1 MKVTIATAPCSWG
14 VWYPDGTPS
23 GTPWNTF
30 LDQAASAGYQ
40 ALELGPIGYLPAN
53 YQELST
59 ELEKRSLSVCAGT
72 ACYAFDQIS
81 NLESIREE
89 LNSLC
94 TLLVQMNAK
103 YLVTM
108 DESNVG
114 RFGEKK
120 SALTPSQSNKYL
132 QIIREMAAFTF
143 QEYGIK
149 TVFHPHIKSLYEY
162 ENEIQNLME
171 ATGIDLCFDTGHH
184 TYSNGSPEAGDRS
197 SLDFLLK
204 YPERIAYLHF
214 KNVDGHIKKRVLEEN
229 LDSDQAFDL
238 DVMCDLED
246 GIIDFREL
254 KTVLETI
261 NFEGIG
267 VIEQDMPRAT
277 TDQAFTSAKRNLNFL
292 KEIDL
297 V

>member
-14 VWYPDGTPS
+14 VWYADGTPS
-23 GTPWNTF
+23 GTPWPTF

-40 ALELGPIGYLPAN
+40 ALELGPIGYLPTN
-53 YQELST
+53 YKELTT
-59 ELEKRSLSVCAGT
+59 ELEMRSLWVCAGT

-81 NLESIREE
+81 KLDNIRDE

-94 TLLVQMNAK
+94 KLLVQLNAK

-108 DESNVG
+108 DESDVG

-120 SALTPSQSNKYL
+120 SDLTPSQSNKYL
-132 QIIREMAAFTF
+132 QIIREMATFTF
-143 QEYGIK
+143 QEHGIK

-171 ATGIDLCFDTGHH
+171 ATEIDLCFDTGHH
-184 TYSNGSPEAGDRS
+184 TYSNGSHEAGDRS
-197 SLDFLLK
+197 ALDFLIK
-204 YPERIAYLHF
+204 YAERIAYLHF
-214 KNVDGHIKKRVLEEN
+214 KNVDGQIKKRVLEEN

-238 DVMCDLED
+238 DVMCNLED

-261 NFEGIG
+261 NFDGIG
-267 VIEQDMPRAT
+267 VIEQDMPRGT

>member
-1 MKVTIATAPCSWG
+1 M
-14 VWYPDGTPS
+14 
-23 GTPWNTF
+23 
-30 LDQAASAGYQ
+30 
-40 ALELGPIGYLPAN
+40 
-53 YQELST
+53 
-59 ELEKRSLSVCAGT
+59 
-72 ACYAFDQIS
+72 
-81 NLESIREE
+81 
-89 LNSLC
+89 C

-108 DESNVG
+108 DESDVG

-120 SALTPSQSNKYL
+120 SDLTPSQSNKYL

-143 QEYGIK
+143 QEHGIK

-214 KNVDGHIKKRVLEEN
+214 KNVDGQIKKRVLEEN

-292 KEIDL
+292 KEINL

>member
-23 GTPWNTF
+23 GTPWHTF

-53 YQELST
+53 YQDLST

-72 ACYAFDQIS
+72 ACYAFAQIS
-81 NLESIREE
+81 NLDSIREE

-94 TLLVQMNAK
+94 ALLVQMNAK

-108 DESNVG
+108 DESDVG

-120 SALTPSQSNKYL
+120 SDLTPSQSNKYL

-143 QEYGIK
+143 QEHGIK

-214 KNVDGHIKKRVLEEN
+214 KNVDGQIKKRVLEEN

-292 KEIDL
+292 KEINL

>member
-1 MKVTIATAPCSWG
+1 MKVTVATAPCSWG
-14 VWYPDGTPS
+14 VWYADGTPS
-23 GTPWNTF
+23 RTPWRTF

-40 ALELGPIGYLPAN
+40 ALELGPVGYLPAN
-53 YQELST
+53 YKELST
-59 ELEKRSLSVCAGT
+59 ELEKRSLWVCAGT

-81 NLESIREE
+81 QLDTIRDE
-89 LNSLC
+89 LNLLC
-94 TLLVQMNAK
+94 KLLGQVNAK
-103 YLVTM
+103 YLVAM
-108 DESNVG
+108 DESDVG

-120 SALTPSQSNKYL
+120 SDLTPSQSNKYF
-132 QIIREMAAFTF
+132 QIIREMAKFTY
-143 QEYGIK
+143 QEHGIK

-162 ENEIQNLME
+162 ENEIQSLME

-184 TYSNGSPEAGDRS
+184 TYSNGSPETRDRS
-197 SLDFLLK
+197 ALDFLLE
-204 YPERIAYLHF
+204 YPDRIAYIHF
-214 KNVDGHIKKRVLEEN
+214 KNVDGKIRKRVLDEN

-267 VIEQDMPRAT
+267 VIEQDMPRAST
-277 TDQAFTSAKRNLNFL
+277 NQAFTSAKRNLSFL
-292 KEIDL
+292 KEIGL
-297 V
+297 A

>member
-14 VWYPDGTPS
+14 VWYADGTPS
-23 GTPWNTF
+23 GTPWRTF

-40 ALELGPIGYLPAN
+40 ALELGPVGYLPAN
-53 YQELST
+53 YKELLT
-59 ELEKRSLSVCAGT
+59 ELKKRSLWVCAGT

-81 NLESIREE
+81 KLDTIRDE
-89 LNSLC
+89 LDLLC
-94 TLLVQMNAK
+94 KLLVQVNAK

-108 DESNVG
+108 DESDVG

-120 SALTPSQSNKYL
+120 SDLTFSQSKKSF
-132 QIIREMAAFTF
+132 QIIREMAEFTH
-143 QEYGIK
+143 QEHGIK

-162 ENEIQNLME
+162 ENEIQSLME

-184 TYSNGSPEAGDRS
+184 TYSNGSPAIRNRS
-197 SLDFLLK
+197 ALDFLLK
-204 YPERIAYLHF
+204 YPERIAYIHF
-214 KNVDGHIKKRVLEEN
+214 KNVDGDIRKRVLDEN

-261 NFEGIG
+261 NFKGIG
-267 VIEQDMPRAT
+267 VIEQDMPRAST
-277 TDQAFTSAKRNLNFL
+277 NQAFTSAKRNLSFL
-292 KEIDL
+292 KEIGL

>member
-23 GTPWNTF
+23 GTPWHTF

-40 ALELGPIGYLPAN
+40 ALELGPIGYLPAI
-53 YQELST
+53 YQDLST

-72 ACYAFDQIS
+72 ACYAFAQIS
-81 NLESIREE
+81 NLDSIREE

-94 TLLVQMNAK
+94 ALLVQMNAK

-108 DESNVG
+108 DESDVG

-120 SALTPSQSNKYL
+120 SDLTPSQSNKYL

-143 QEYGIK
+143 QEHGIK

-171 ATGIDLCFDTGHH
+171 ATGIDLCFATGHH

-214 KNVDGHIKKRVLEEN
+214 KNVDGQIKKRVLEEN

-292 KEIDL
+292 KEINL